1 MKTGVR
7 PHALRRRETHVM
19 KTGVRRPA
27 FRGPSSTQDRTRVFG
42 PSPSFGWS
50 LKTLK
55 RLHYRSVATPDAPAM
70 LRRCS
75 ESRGVYDPLF
85 RKARPRLVNT
95 KNFEP
100 FRNREK
106 LHAYA

>member
-1 MKTGVR
+1 MKTEVR
-7 PHALRRRETHVM
+7 LHTLRRQETHVM
-19 KTGVRRPA
+19 KTGSRRPA

-50 LKTLK
+50 LETLK

-75 ESRGVYDPLF
+75 ESRGVYDP
-85 RKARPRLVNT
+85 
-95 KNFEP
+95 P
-100 FRNREK
+100 FRLARLRFANTNNFKPFQDREEQ
-106 LHAYA
+106 HVYA